1 MLKTQTL
8 AFGYNETIKTQDFSR
23 PQKPNVL
30 YCSSVEIGKYEPEM
44 SISRCGYRYF
54 VFPSFNCFPTFVILN
69 FMSTLIHKMGGFRAK
84 FSPGKVCNSSGISRV
99 RPQTNQTLSQLTFAL
114 HFM

>member
-8 AFGYNETIKTQDFSR
+8 AFGYNETIKAQVFSR

-30 YCSSVEIGKYEPEM
+30 YRSSVEIGKYEPEM
-44 SISRCGYRYF
+44 SISRCGYRHF

-84 FSPGKVCNSSGISRV
+84 FSPGKACDSSGISRV
-99 RPQTNQTLSQLTFAL
+99 RPQINQTLSHLTSAL